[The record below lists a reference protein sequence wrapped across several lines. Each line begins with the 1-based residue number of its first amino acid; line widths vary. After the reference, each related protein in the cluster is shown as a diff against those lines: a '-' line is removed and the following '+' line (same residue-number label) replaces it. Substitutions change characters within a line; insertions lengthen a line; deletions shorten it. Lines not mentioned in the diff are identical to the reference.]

1 MLSNKLKI
9 TAKHLTK
16 NIDGTVMQKYRTLKY
31 FFTRLNSCS
40 NPSLALLSLGFCLL
54 LIGPVNAA
62 EYRSV
67 LPQKAIAY
75 DAPSAASKKLYVMAQ
90 GYPVEVIVDLGAW
103 LKVRDQR
110 SGLSWVE
117 GKDLDKKRMILVT
130 DQTDIKAAESLE
142 AKLLATVEKDVV
154 LELLSPRINKGWV
167 KVKHQDG
174 ITGYIQSSAV
184 WGLH

>member
-1 MLSNKLKI
+1 
-9 TAKHLTK
+9 
-16 NIDGTVMQKYRTLKY
+16 MQKYLTLKV
-31 FFTRLNSCS
+31 FSSRFDLLSS
-40 NPSLALLSLGFCLL
+40 PSLALLSLGFCLL
-54 LIGPVNAA
+54 FTGQVMA
-62 EYRSV
+62 EYRSIV
-67 LPQKAIAY
+67 PQKAVAY

-110 SGLSWVE
+110 GGLSWVE
-117 GKDLDKKRMILVT
+117 GKDLDKKRMVLVT
-130 DQTDIKAAESLE
+130 SHADIKETESAE
-142 AKLLATVEKDVV
+142 AKLMATVEKDVV
-154 LELLSPRINKGWV
+154 LELVSPNINKGWV

>member
-1 MLSNKLKI
+1 MK
-9 TAKHLTK
+9 
-16 NIDGTVMQKYRTLKY
+16 KYSIFQY
-31 FFTRLNSCS
+31 FSSRIRFAL
-40 NPSLALLSLGFCLL
+40 NPSLVLLSLGFSFAMSAQ
-54 LIGPVNAA
+54 AA

-75 DAPSAASKKLYVMAQ
+75 DAPSAASKKIYVMDQ

-117 GKDLDKKRMILVT
+117 GKDLDKKRMVLVT
-130 DQTDIKAAESLE
+130 DQTDIKSAESLD

>member
-1 MLSNKLKI
+1 
-9 TAKHLTK
+9 
-16 NIDGTVMQKYRTLKY
+16 MQKYSMGHY
-31 FFTRLNSCS
+31 FSSRIRLNL
-40 NPSLALLSLGFCLL
+40 NPSLALLCLGFSLAFAL
-54 LIGPVNAA
+54 PVQAA
-62 EYRSV
+62 EYRSI

-75 DAPSAASKKLYVMAQ
+75 DAPSAASKKLYVMDQ

-110 SGLSWVE
+110 SGLSWLE
-117 GKDLDKKRMILVT
+117 GKDLDIKRMVLVT
-130 DQTDIKAAESLE
+130 DKTDIKATGSLE
-142 AKLLATVEKDVV
+142 AKLLATVEEEVV
-154 LELLSPRINKGWV
+154 LELLSPRINRGWV